1 MSPLALKEQVWENLR
16 EALEECDSELV
27 YTTAQNVFE
36 YFRKHPDNYLQA
48 LDVAGSMLYI
58 SILSLQDGENVVA
71 GFFTEDPDGYCSLY
85 RQKTVEDVQKWLCFL
100 TGKIGEMLD
109 GKRSDC
115 KNIKVAIVRKYI
127 NEHVTEHLSLNEV
140 AEVFDISPNY
150 LSQLFRKY
158 NHTGFI
164 EYVNICKIEEAKR
177 LLEQKHLLVYEV
189 VDALG
194 YESAF
199 YFSKVFKKIEGISPK
214 EYINSRYA
222 LEG

>member
-1 MSPLALKEQVWENLR
+1 MSPLMLKEQVREDFR

-27 YTTAQNVFE
+27 YATAQTVFE

-58 SILSLQDGENVVA
+58 SIFSLQGGENLVT

-85 RQKTVEDVQKWLCFL
+85 RQNTVAEVLQWLHFL
-100 TGKIGEMLD
+100 TEKIGEILD
-109 GKRSDC
+109 GNRSDC

-177 LLEQKHLLVYEV
+177 LLEQEHLLVYEAA
-189 VDALG
+189 DALG

-214 EYINSRYA
+214 EYVNSRYV